1 MLGFFLW
8 GIFRKK
14 QSARTTSK
22 FSSTEK
28 IHLDDCTVKKW
39 HKAMGFC
46 IPKPCRYFNV
56 APNCIRG
63 SGNHLSGS
71 PRSQRKTK
79 ESCILVSMPQIL
91 PEEEIAPACR

>member
-1 MLGFFLW
+1 
-8 GIFRKK
+8 
-14 QSARTTSK
+14 
-22 FSSTEK
+22 
-28 IHLDDCTVKKW
+28 
-39 HKAMGFC
+39 MGFC

-91 PEEEIAPACR
+91 PEEEIADQACNDDALFFGIFILQLRRSAICIAPGFNPG